1 MGDENVIPLND
12 ELLTVAKIADISAIS
27 NHYILTEIAAV
38 LDSGNVS
45 NMFDNDISRLKN
57 IKEVVSFF
65 ADTPLVTVEFKDAAS
80 RVLDV
85 LNQYISGLVLTESN
99 ITTLKS
105 SLSFIYVELVEYGKV
120 NIGLLKPIVFSLVD
134 SELES
139 ALYKISTYQYAGIAR
154 MNSLIYKNVN
164 SLVTIHNKLN
174 RIAFM
179 VNNDLAKID
188 VMVDMS
194 KVTKSH
200 SRFSLVNDATELYFK
215 VYGLINKLTDDKFIT
230 SNSTE
235 SNDSIEVDVNTTDLV
250 LLNTINEFREKIK
263 AVYSTIRID
272 RLSDIFNF
280 NLDNVFENTE
290 RSLFQNA
297 EFKESLFKLKC
308 NIDII
313 AELVCYT
320 TDCINDSVEKL
331 KKSIPVSANEIDNID
346 TI

>member
-1 MGDENVIPLND
+1 MEDENIIPLND
-12 ELLTVAKIADISAIS
+12 ELLTVAKIADISAIY
-27 NHYILTEIAAV
+27 NHYTLTDIAAV
-38 LDSGNVS
+38 LGCDNVNS
-45 NMFDNDISRLKN
+45 MFERDVTRLKN

-65 ADTPLVTVEFKDAAS
+65 ADTSLVTIEFKEAAS

-200 SRFSLVNDATELYFK
+200 SRFSLVNNASELHFK
-215 VYGLINKLTDDKFIT
+215 VCGLINKLTDDKFIT

-235 SNDSIEVDVNTTDLV
+235 SNDSIEVGVNTTDLV

-280 NLDNVFENTE
+280 NLDDVFENTE
-290 RSLFQNA
+290 TSSFQNA

-331 KKSIPVSANEIDNID
+331 KKSIPVSDNEIDNID